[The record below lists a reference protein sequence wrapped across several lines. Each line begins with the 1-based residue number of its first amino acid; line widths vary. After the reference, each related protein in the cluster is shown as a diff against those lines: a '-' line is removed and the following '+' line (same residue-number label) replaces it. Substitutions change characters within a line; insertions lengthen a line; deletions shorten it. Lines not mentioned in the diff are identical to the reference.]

1 MNTSG
6 MGYKILDER
15 YALLECLAVSGI
27 GEIYRGRDLELA
39 QTETRP
45 SRILIHLL
53 PQHDQLRDLEANLAQ
68 AQTITQD
75 LNQPWVLPILAQ
87 GQTEGRPYF
96 VLSSPDSLGAH
107 SVMSL
112 PSQQLPDLNKLTQQ
126 FGSLVKAKQLP
137 NLIDSALLI
146 SLPNQSLYLLATAF
160 LQPIHALRAYHTG
173 LTIYKRPT
181 VTRSL
186 ALSSMMAITLSTFAV
201 EYQNKPDTLSLQ
213 DLQAKPV
220 HVSSPQTVFHP
231 LTGLTQAEQASLHDR
246 PTTSH
251 PLNSTLPFALQEPLA
266 ALEPA
271 LVALSST
278 SIQTTTRQPV
288 QQTKL
293 AATTLAPLSLDNI
306 TKKTAAK
313 IPDKASETTTEK
325 AAEKKKTTGKPN
337 LETSKEQPSL
347 AATKTKPAA
356 NLSLKPLP
364 AKPTAKAA
372 VVTQPETSITKVTT
386 EASNQAIYY
395 TASIDTS
402 DTVDASTQLTKSS
415 PLTPPKPSTTA
426 AKAPPLSLANLI
438 ERANKTLD
446 MENFSEKNGVVFYLR
461 QIKLRDP
468 LHPQI
473 ERLGRFVVMYQ
484 HEIVRNKL
492 KADATVHAQAL
503 LTLSK
508 SLIQEFNL
516 KSLNSAQQVLEHKS
530 NQYSLAK

>member
-39 QTETRP
+39 HTEARP

-53 PQHDQLRDLEANLAQ
+53 PQHYQLSQLEVNLAQ
-68 AQTITQD
+68 AQTITQS

-87 GQTEGRPYF
+87 GQTEGRQYF
-96 VLSSPDSLGAH
+96 VLSSPDRLGAH

-112 PSQQLPDLNKLTQQ
+112 PSQQLPDINQLTQQ
-126 FGSLVKAKQLP
+126 LGRLVKAKQLP
-137 NLIDSALLI
+137 NIIDSALLI

-181 VTRSL
+181 VKRSL
-186 ALSSMMAITLSTFAV
+186 ALSSIMAITLSTFAV
-201 EYQNKPDTLSLQ
+201 EYQNKPDTVSLQ
-213 DLQAKPV
+213 TVLAKPI
-220 HVSSPQTVFHP
+220 HFSSPQTVFTT

-246 PTTSH
+246 PAATH
-251 PLNSTLPFALQEPLA
+251 HLNSTLPLALQEPLA
-266 ALEPA
+266 KLEPA

-278 SIQTTTRQPV
+278 SIQASTRQPV
-288 QQTKL
+288 QHTKL
-293 AATTLAPLSLDNI
+293 AATTSPPLNLAQAGINLTPI
-306 TKKTAAK
+306 AKK
-313 IPDKASETTTEK
+313 IPEKSSEKTTEK
-325 AAEKKKTTGKPN
+325 TAEQKKPLAKPN
-337 LETSKEQPSL
+337 LEKNKEQPSL
-347 AATKTKPAA
+347 AANQTKPT
-356 NLSLKPLP
+356 KPI
-364 AKPTAKAA
+364 AKTAGVA
-372 VVTQPETSITKVTT
+372 QPETSITKVTT
-386 EASNQAIYY
+386 EASNEAVYY
-395 TASIDTS
+395 TANIEPS
-402 DTVDASTQLTKSS
+402 DTINASAHLTRQ
-415 PLTPPKPSTTA
+415 PARPKPVTTA
-426 AKAPPLSLANLI
+426 AKAPSLSLNDLI

-446 MENFSEKNGVVFYLR
+446 LENFSEKNGVVFYLR
-461 QIKLRDP
+461 QIKLREP

-484 HEIVRNKL
+484 HEIARNKL
-492 KADATVHAQAL
+492 KADATTHAQAL

-530 NQYSLAK
+530 NQYSLAQ